1 MSEVLSQSEID
12 ALLLAVSSGS
22 VDTAENEAEK
32 NDWVAYDLTS
42 QEKIYHGRL
51 AGLEGIHERFA
62 RLFRVSLSNF
72 FKKNVTVSATNTD
85 YLKFGDYLS
94 NLLRPTS
101 LNVLSIPSLQ
111 GHMVMMMTSKLVY
124 ALLDGYYG
132 GVERPFAKLGGRD
145 EFTSIENN
153 IIRKICE
160 LGIKDLEEAWRLNY
174 PIQVQYSR
182 MESNPAF
189 VGSIHTTDVVAVVTF
204 EVEFEHLSGPFTLVI
219 QLRALDPIQ
228 SHLSVHVTNEHSRDN
243 STWAEHWMNEIMQ
256 LPLEIRAELGNA
268 DLNVANL
275 KNWKAGEVITL
286 TQDAA
291 SPLAVFIEDVPKMKG
306 MMGLFRGNTAVRVT
320 EMESVI
326 QKGKKNG

>member
-22 VDTAENEAEK
+22 VDTDNEPEK
-32 NDWVAYDLTS
+32 NDWIAYDLTS

-62 RLFRVSLSNF
+62 RLFRVTLSNF
-72 FKKNVTVSATNTD
+72 FKKNVTVTSTHTD

-101 LNVLSIPSLQ
+101 LNVMSIPSLQ
-111 GHMVMMMTSKLVY
+111 GHMVLMMTSKLTY
-124 ALLDGYYG
+124 ALLDAYYG

-153 IIRKICE
+153 IIRKICQ
-160 LGIKDLEEAWRLNY
+160 LGVLDLEEAWRLNY
-174 PIQVQYSR
+174 PIKVEYTR

-189 VGSIHTTDVVAVVTF
+189 VGSIHTSDVVAVVSF
-204 EVEFEHLSGPFTLVI
+204 EVEFENLSGPFSLII

-228 SHLSVHVTNEHSRDN
+228 SQLSVHVTNELSRDVN
-243 STWAEHWMNEIMQ
+243 TWAEHWMNEIMQ
-256 LPLEIRAELGNA
+256 LSLECRAELGTNEISLA
-268 DLNVANL
+268 TVR
-275 KNWKAGEVITL
+275 KWKPGEVVSL
-286 TQDAA
+286 TEDATA
-291 SPLAVFIEDVPKMKG
+291 PLQVFVEEIPKMKG
-306 MMGLFRGNTAVRVT
+306 MMGLYRGNTAVRIT
-320 EMESVI
+320 ELETP

>member
-22 VDTAENEAEK
+22 VDTDQEPEK
-32 NDWVAYDLTS
+32 SDWIAYDLTS

-62 RLFRVSLSNF
+62 RLFRVTLSNF
-72 FKKNVTVSATNTD
+72 FKKNVTVTATHTD

-101 LNVLSIPSLQ
+101 LNVMSIPSLQ
-111 GHMVMMMTSKLVY
+111 GHMVLMMTSKLVY

-153 IIRKICE
+153 IIRKICT
-160 LGIKDLEEAWRLNY
+160 LGVKDLEEAWRLNY
-174 PIQVQYSR
+174 PIKVEYSR

-189 VGSIHTTDVVAVVTF
+189 VGSIHTSDVVAVITF
-204 EVEFEHLSGPFTLVI
+204 EVEFEHLSGPFALVI

-228 SHLSVHVTNEHSRDN
+228 SQLSVHVTNELSRDVN
-243 STWAEHWMNEIMQ
+243 TWAEHWLHEIMQ
-256 LPLEIRAELGNA
+256 LGLDCRAELGTNEIS
-268 DLNVANL
+268 LSTVR
-275 KNWKAGEVITL
+275 KWKPGDVLSL
-286 TQDAA
+286 TQDATG
-291 SPLAVFIEDVPKMKG
+291 PLSVFIEEIPKIKG
-306 MMGLFRGNTAVRVT
+306 MMGLYRGNTAIRVT
-320 EMESVI
+320 ELELPP
-326 QKGKKNG
+326 QKGNKHG